1 MSIRGDLA
9 RTVAFLLLAA
19 FLGLTTWRLLSG
31 PDLPPQAG
39 YTAVFRDVSDLGAG
53 DDVKV
58 AGVVVGRV
66 DDVAI
71 EPWAGT
77 ATVSFTVV
85 TSLPLT
91 SETHAAIRYKNL
103 TGDRYLALTQGVAPA
118 GKAATGTD
126 LTNTAKSAG
135 HTPNLDAST
144 PTRGTPLPP
153 GGEIPEGRTHPALDL
168 DALFGG
174 FQPLFKALT
183 PEQINKLSGELIQV
197 LQGEGGTVV
206 QLLRDLAD
214 YTVTLADRTAVIG
227 QVVTNL
233 TTVLGTLAAD
243 TPAFENAVNQLQQLV
258 SGLAQQRE
266 QLSNGLV
273 ATAELSGRL
282 GNTLAEARPALAST
296 TPEVRRLSA
305 LLTTPRNGDRL
316 DAALTELPKAY
327 RAMAGF
333 GSYGNWSNFYL
344 CGLSATLDVGGL
356 PMTTDNRPRCRFP
369 G

>member
-9 RTVAFLLLAA
+9 RTVVFLLLAA
-19 FLGLTTWRLLSG
+19 FLAMTTWRLLSG

-39 YTAVFRDVSDLGAG
+39 YSAVFRDVSDLGAG

-58 AGVVVGRV
+58 AGVVVGKV

-77 ATVSFTVV
+77 AIVRFTAV
-85 TSLPLT
+85 TTLPLT

-118 GKAATGTD
+118 GRAATGTD
-126 LTNTAKSAG
+126 LTNTTRSAG
-135 HTPNLDAST
+135 HTPNLTAI
-144 PTRGTPLPP
+144 RGTPLPP
-153 GGEIPEGRTHPALDL
+153 GGTIPEGRTHPALDL

-183 PEQINKLSGELIQV
+183 PEQINKLSGELIAV

-214 YTVTLADRTAVIG
+214 YTVALADRTAVIG
-227 QVVTNL
+227 QVVSNL

-258 SGLAQQRE
+258 SGLAAQRE

-273 ATAELSGRL
+273 TTAELSGRVS
-282 GNTLAEARPALAST
+282 NTLAEARPALAST
-296 TPEVRRLSA
+296 TPQVRRLSA
-305 LLTTPRNGDRL
+305 LLTTPRNGDEL
-316 DAALTELPKAY
+316 NAALTELPKAY

-369 G
+369 E

>member
-1 MSIRGDLA
+1 MSMRGDLV
-9 RTVAFLLLAA
+9 RTVVFLLLAA
-19 FLGLTTWRLLSG
+19 FLGMTTWRLLSG
-31 PDLPPQAG
+31 PALPPQAG

-58 AGVVVGRV
+58 AGVVVGKV
-66 DDVAI
+66 DDVEI

-77 ATVSFTVV
+77 AVVSFSVV
-85 TSLPLT
+85 TTLPLT
-91 SETHAAIRYKNL
+91 TQTHAAIRYKNL

-118 GKAATGTD
+118 GKAAAGTD
-126 LTNTAKSAG
+126 LTSTARSASR
-135 HTPNLDAST
+135 TPDAT
-144 PTRGTPLPP
+144 AVRGTALPP
-153 GGEIPEGRTHPALDL
+153 GGRIPEARTHPALDL

-197 LQGEGGTVV
+197 LQGEGGTVF

-214 YTVTLADRTAVIG
+214 YTVALADRTAVIG

-243 TPAFENAVNQLQQLV
+243 SPAFENALTQLQQLV

-266 QLSNGLV
+266 QLSSGLV
-273 ATAELSGRL
+273 ATAQLSGRL
-282 GNTLAEARPALAST
+282 SHTLAEARPALAST
-296 TPEVRRLSA
+296 APQVRRLSA
-305 LLTTPRNGDRL
+305 LLTTPRNGDKL
-316 DAALTELPKAY
+316 DAALTELPQAY

>member
-9 RTVAFLLLAA
+9 RTVVFLLLAS

-39 YTAVFRDVSDLGAG
+39 YRAVFRDVSDLRAG

-58 AGVVVGRV
+58 AGVAVGRV

-77 ATVSFTVV
+77 ATVRFSVV

-118 GKAATGTD
+118 GRAATGTD
-126 LTNTAKSAG
+126 LTNTARSADN
-135 HTPNLDAST
+135 TPDRTAG
-144 PTRGTPLPP
+144 RGTVLPP
-153 GGEIPEGRTHPALDL
+153 GGEIPEARTQPALDL

-183 PEQINKLSGELIQV
+183 PEQINKLSGQLIQV
-197 LQGEGGTVV
+197 LQGEGGTVFE
-206 QLLRDLAD
+206 LLRDLAD
-214 YTVTLADRTAVIG
+214 YTVALADRTAVIG

-233 TTVLGTLAAD
+233 NTVLGTLAAD
-243 TPAFENAVNQLQQLV
+243 TPAFDNALTQLQQLV
-258 SGLAQQRE
+258 SGLAQQRQ
-266 QLSNGLV
+266 QLSSGLA

-282 GNTLAEARPALAST
+282 SHTLAEARPALAST
-296 TPEVRRLSA
+296 APQVQRLSA
-305 LLTTPRNGDRL
+305 LLTTPRNSGKL
-316 DAALTELPKAY
+316 DTALTELPQAY

-344 CGLSATLDVGGL
+344 CGLSATLDVGDL

>member
-1 MSIRGDLA
+1 MRIRGDLA
-9 RTVAFLLLAA
+9 RTVVFLLLAA
-19 FLGLTTWRLLSG
+19 FLAMTTWRLLSG
-31 PDLPPQAG
+31 PTLPPQAG
-39 YTAVFRDVSDLGAG
+39 YKAVFGDVSDLGAG

-58 AGVVVGRV
+58 AGVVVGKV
-66 DDVAI
+66 DDVALQ
-71 EPWAGT
+71 PWDGRAI
-77 ATVSFTVV
+77 VSFSVV

-118 GKAATGTD
+118 GKAAAGTD
-126 LTNTAKSAG
+126 LTNTARSAG
-135 HTPNLDAST
+135 HTAQST
-144 PTRGTPLPP
+144 ATRGRTLPP

-174 FQPLFKALT
+174 FQPLFQALT
-183 PEQINKLSGELIQV
+183 PEQINKLSGQLIQV
-197 LQGEGGTVV
+197 LQGEGGTVF

-214 YTVTLADRTAVIG
+214 YTGALADRTAVIG

-243 TPAFENAVNQLQQLV
+243 TPAFENALTQLQQLV

-266 QLSNGLV
+266 QLSSGLV
-273 ATAELSGRL
+273 ATAQLSGRL
-282 GNTLAEARPALAST
+282 SHTLGQARPALAST
-296 TPEVRRLSA
+296 APQVQRLSA
-305 LLTTPRNGDRL
+305 LLTTPRNSGEL
-316 DAALTELPKAY
+316 NAALTELPQAY

-344 CGLSATLDVGGL
+344 CGLSARLDVGEL

>member
-1 MSIRGDLA
+1 MSMRGDLT
-9 RTVAFLLLAA
+9 RTVVFLVVAA

-31 PDLPPQAG
+31 PDLPPQAD
-39 YTAVFRDVSDLGAG
+39 YRAVFSDVSDLGAG

-58 AGVVVGRV
+58 AGVVVGKV
-66 DDVAI
+66 DDVKLQ
-71 EPWAGT
+71 PWAGK
-77 ATVSFTVV
+77 AVVSFSVV
-85 TSLPLT
+85 TTLPLT

-126 LTNTAKSAG
+126 LTNAARSAG
-135 HTPNLDAST
+135 HTPAGT
-144 PTRGTPLPP
+144 AVRGTPLPP
-153 GGEIPEGRTHPALDL
+153 GGEIPESRTQPALDL

-197 LQGEGGTVV
+197 LQGEGGTVF

-214 YTVTLADRTAVIG
+214 YTVALADRTAVIG

-243 TPAFENAVNQLQQLV
+243 TPAFENALTQMQQLV

-273 ATAELSGRL
+273 ATAELSGRVS
-282 GNTLAEARPALAST
+282 NTLAEARPALAST
-296 TPEVRRLSA
+296 APQVRRLSD
-305 LLTTPRNGDRL
+305 LLTTPRNGQRL
-316 DAALTELPKAY
+316 NAALTELPKAY

-344 CGLSATLDVGGL
+344 CGLSASLDVGGL

>member
-1 MSIRGDLA
+1 MSIRGDLV

-19 FLGLTTWRLLSG
+19 FLALTTWRLLSG
-31 PDLPPQAG
+31 PALPPQTG
-39 YTAVFRDVSDLGAG
+39 YTAVFDDVSDLGAG

-58 AGVVVGRV
+58 AGVVVGKV
-66 DDVAI
+66 DDVEI

-77 ATVSFTVV
+77 AIVTFTVV

-118 GKAATGTD
+118 GKAAAGTD
-126 LTNTAKSAG
+126 LTNTAKPAG
-135 HTPNLDAST
+135 HTTGHATS
-144 PTRGTPLPP
+144 RGTALPP
-153 GGEIPEGRTHPALDL
+153 GGEIPQGRTHPALDL

-174 FQPLFKALT
+174 FQPLFQALT
-183 PEQINKLSGELIQV
+183 PEQINKLSGQLISV
-197 LQGEGGTVV
+197 LQGEGGTVF

-214 YTVTLADRTAVIG
+214 YTVALADRTAVIG

-243 TPAFENAVNQLQQLV
+243 TPAFENALTQLQQLV
-258 SGLAQQRE
+258 SGLAEQRE
-266 QLSNGLV
+266 HLSNGLV

-282 GNTLAEARPALAST
+282 SHTLAEARPALVST
-296 TPEVRRLSA
+296 TPQVQRLSA
-305 LLTTPRNGDRL
+305 LLTTPRNSGKL
-316 DAALTELPKAY
+316 NAALTQLPQAY

-344 CGLSATLDVGGL
+344 CGLSATFDVGEL

>member
-19 FLGLTTWRLLSG
+19 FLAVTTWRLLSG
-31 PDLPPQAG
+31 PALPPQAG
-39 YTAVFRDVSDLGAG
+39 YTAVFRDISDLGAG

-58 AGVVVGRV
+58 AGVVVGKV
-66 DDVAI
+66 DDVAL
-71 EPWAGT
+71 EPWAGR
-77 ATVSFTVV
+77 AIVSFTVV

-118 GKAATGTD
+118 GKAAAGTD
-126 LTNTAKSAG
+126 LTNTARSAG
-135 HTPNLDAST
+135 HTPENTL
-144 PTRGTPLPP
+144 TRGTALPP

-174 FQPLFKALT
+174 FQPLFQALT
-183 PEQINKLSGELIQV
+183 PEQINKLSGQLIQV
-197 LQGEGGTVV
+197 LQGEGGTVF

-214 YTVTLADRTAVIG
+214 YTVALADRTAVIG

-243 TPAFENAVNQLQQLV
+243 TPAFENALNQLQQLI

-282 GNTLAEARPALAST
+282 SNTLAEARPALVST
-296 TPEVRRLSA
+296 TPQVQRLSA
-305 LLTTPRNGDRL
+305 LLTTPRNSGRL
-316 DAALTELPKAY
+316 NAALTELPQAY

-344 CGLSATLDVGGL
+344 CGLSATLDVGEL

-369 G
+369 